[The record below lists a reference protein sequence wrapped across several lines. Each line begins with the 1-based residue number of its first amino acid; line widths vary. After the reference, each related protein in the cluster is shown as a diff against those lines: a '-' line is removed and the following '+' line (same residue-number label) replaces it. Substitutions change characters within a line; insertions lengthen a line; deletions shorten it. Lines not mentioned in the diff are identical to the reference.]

1 MGAEPECAKLLTQ
14 TEISLRAIRLHR
26 QLSAA
31 TFAVIRAEYRARAET
46 SSRRSDDS
54 AKAVSLLLIV
64 HLTALQFF
72 QFASRVS
79 LIKVAI

>member
-26 QLSAA
+26 QL
-31 TFAVIRAEYRARAET
+31 
-46 SSRRSDDS
+46 SRRSDDS